1 MIKKLFNTLFDNL
14 LIFQL
19 NLYERM
25 MYMGKVTT
33 ENGVKIEVQNL
44 AVTYAT
50 TIMWNV
56 KTFDRTPKR
65 LKSDVALILYVSG
78 CEDLI
83 TDEKYV
89 EEAERRIAEAEASME

>member
-1 MIKKLFNTLFDNL
+1 MYKKILDTLFESL
-14 LIFQL
+14 LIL
-19 NLYERM
+19 LTNLYERM
-25 MYMGKVTT
+25 MYMGNVTT
-33 ENGVKIEVQNL
+33 ENGTKIEVQNL

-56 KTFDRTPKR
+56 KTFDRTPRR
-65 LKSDVALILYVSG
+65 LKSDVALILYINS

-89 EEAERRIAEAEASME
+89 EEAERRIAEAEANME